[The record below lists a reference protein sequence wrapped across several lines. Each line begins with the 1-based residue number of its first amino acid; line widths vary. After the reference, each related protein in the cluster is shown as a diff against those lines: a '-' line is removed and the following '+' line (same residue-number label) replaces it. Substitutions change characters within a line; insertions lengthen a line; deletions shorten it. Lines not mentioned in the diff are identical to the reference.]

1 MTIFSHTFSFFLS
14 FCTKNNIYFPALFLY
29 NHNHTCEKQKNKREG
44 CGIQKNP
51 AKKTMK
57 DLIKKW
63 NSISLIKRIIC
74 GLIIGLVLGLVVPQ
88 ASVIS
93 ILGTMF
99 VGALKGIAPLL
110 VFFLVMSALCHMKS
124 GQKTNLKFIIILYM
138 VGNLVSAFVAV
149 IACRLFPVTLT
160 FTDTA
165 SATDITPPSGIA
177 EVLTNLLNNL
187 VKNPVDSI
195 VNANYIG
202 ILFWAVIF
210 GIALKHANKG
220 TKDALE
226 NISDATATA
235 VQWIINCAPFGIMG
249 LIFST
254 ISEQGLDALLS
265 YGKLILVLVGSM
277 AVVIFIINP
286 VIVFIFTK
294 QNPFPLV
301 FTCLK
306 GSFITA
312 FFTRSSA
319 ANIPVNMKA
328 CEEMGLDRDTY
339 SVTIPLGATI
349 NMDGAAITITVM
361 TMATA
366 FTLGI
371 HVDIPTAIILSL
383 LAALSACG
391 ASGVAGGSL
400 LLIPMAC
407 SLFGISDDISMQV
420 VAVGFIIGVIQ
431 DSVET
436 ALNSS
441 SDLLLSASAEFRQWR
456 LEGKE
461 IKF

>member
-1 MTIFSHTFSFFLS
+1 M
-14 FCTKNNIYFPALFLY
+14 KNLWNKWTGIALV
-29 NHNHTCEKQKNKREG
+29 
-44 CGIQKNP
+44 
-51 AKKTMK
+51 
-57 DLIKKW
+57 
-63 NSISLIKRIIC
+63 KRIVV
-74 GLIIGLVLGLVVPQ
+74 GLILG
-88 ASVIS
+88 A
-93 ILGTMF
+93 ILGVAAPGATSNAILGDVF
-99 VGALKGIAPLL
+99 VGALKAIAPLL
-110 VFFLVMSALCHMKS
+110 VFFLVLSSLCNAGKS
-124 GQKTNLKFIIILYM
+124 HGGVIKTVVALYM
-138 VGNLVSAFVAV
+138 FSTVLAAV
-149 IACRLFPVTLT
+149 IAVFASMIFPVHLTLT
-160 FTDTA
+160 NAAADA
-165 SATDITPPSGIA
+165 SAPQGIV
-177 EVLTNLLNNL
+177 EVLSNLLLNI
-187 VKNPVDSI
+187 VANPVSSL
-195 VNANYIG
+195 VNANYVG
-202 ILFWAVIF
+202 ILTWAILLGLALRTANNTTKKVLADIAD
-210 GIALKHANKG
+210 GISLVV
-220 TKDALE
+220 
-226 NISDATATA
+226 S
-235 VQWIINCAPFGIMG
+235 WIINLAPFGIFG
-249 LIFST
+249 LVFNTVST
-254 ISEQGLDALLS
+254 NGLDIFTTYGRLL
-265 YGKLILVLVGSM
+265 LLLVGSM
-277 AVVIFIINP
+277 
-286 VIVFIFTK
+286 
-294 QNPFPLV
+294 LH
-301 FTCLK
+301 CLK
-306 GSFITA
+306 KSAITA

>member
-1 MTIFSHTFSFFLS
+1 MKKLWNKWTEI
-14 FCTKNNIYFPALFLY
+14 ALV
-29 NHNHTCEKQKNKREG
+29 
-44 CGIQKNP
+44 
-51 AKKTMK
+51 
-57 DLIKKW
+57 
-63 NSISLIKRIIC
+63 KRI
-74 GLIIGLVLGLVVPQ
+74 LVGLVLGAILGLTIPG
-88 ASVIS
+88 ATGIS
-93 ILGTMF
+93 ILGDVF
-99 VGALKGIAPLL
+99 VSALKAIAPLL
-110 VFFLVMSALCHMKS
+110 VFFLVISSLCNAGNSH
-124 GQKTNLKFIIILYM
+124 GGVIKTVIILYM
-138 VGNLVSAFVAV
+138 FSTVLAAV
-149 IACRLFPVTLT
+149 IAVFTSMAFPVKLTLAT
-160 FTDTA
+160 AAATDTA
-165 SATDITPPSGIA
+165 APQGIA
-177 EVLTNLLNNL
+177 EVLNNLLLN
-187 VKNPVDSI
+187 VVANPVSSL
-195 VNANYIG
+195 VNANYVG
-202 ILFWAVIF
+202 ILTWAILLGLAFRAANDMTKNVLND
-210 GIALKHANKG
+210 IANG
-220 TKDALE
+220 T
-226 NISDATATA
+226 SA
-235 VQWIINCAPFGIMG
+235 VVSWIINMAPFGIFG
-249 LIFST
+249 LVFNTVSTNGLEIFT
-254 ISEQGLDALLS
+254 T
-265 YGKLILVLVGSM
+265 YGKLLALLVGCM
-277 AVVIFIINP
+277 LFIYFVTNP
-286 VIVFIFTK
+286 LLVYWCIR
-294 QNPFPLV
+294 QNPYPLI
-301 FTCLK
+301 FHCLK
-306 GSFITA
+306 RSALTA

-319 ANIPVNMKA
+319 ANIPVNMKV

-461 IKF
+461 IQFK

>member
-1 MTIFSHTFSFFLS
+1 MKKLWNKWTEI
-14 FCTKNNIYFPALFLY
+14 ALV
-29 NHNHTCEKQKNKREG
+29 
-44 CGIQKNP
+44 
-51 AKKTMK
+51 
-57 DLIKKW
+57 
-63 NSISLIKRIIC
+63 KRI
-74 GLIIGLVLGLVVPQ
+74 LVGLVLGAILGLTVPG
-88 ASVIS
+88 ATGIS
-93 ILGTMF
+93 ILGDVF
-99 VGALKGIAPLL
+99 VSALKAIAPLL
-110 VFFLVMSALCHMKS
+110 VFFLVISSLCNAGNSH
-124 GQKTNLKFIIILYM
+124 GGVIKTVIILYM
-138 VGNLVSAFVAV
+138 FSTVLAAV
-149 IACRLFPVTLT
+149 IAVFTSMAFPVKLTLAT
-160 FTDTA
+160 AAATDTA
-165 SATDITPPSGIA
+165 APQGIA
-177 EVLTNLLNNL
+177 EVLNNLLLN
-187 VKNPVDSI
+187 VVANPVSSL
-195 VNANYIG
+195 VNANYVG
-202 ILFWAVIF
+202 ILTWAILLGLAFRAANDMTKNVLND
-210 GIALKHANKG
+210 IANG
-220 TKDALE
+220 T
-226 NISDATATA
+226 ST
-235 VQWIINCAPFGIMG
+235 VVSWIINMAPFGIFG
-249 LIFST
+249 LVFNTVSTNGLEIFT
-254 ISEQGLDALLS
+254 T
-265 YGKLILVLVGSM
+265 YGKLLALLVGCM
-277 AVVIFIINP
+277 LFIYFVTNPLLVYWCIRKNPYPLIFH
-286 VIVFIFTK
+286 
-294 QNPFPLV
+294 
-301 FTCLK
+301 CLK
-306 GSFITA
+306 RSALTA

-319 ANIPVNMKA
+319 ANIPVNMKV

-461 IKF
+461 IKFK

>member
-1 MTIFSHTFSFFLS
+1 MKKLW
-14 FCTKNNIYFPALFLY
+14 TKWTEIALV
-29 NHNHTCEKQKNKREG
+29 
-44 CGIQKNP
+44 
-51 AKKTMK
+51 
-57 DLIKKW
+57 
-63 NSISLIKRIIC
+63 KRILV
-74 GLIIGLVLGLVVPQ
+74 GLILGAILGIAVPG
-88 ASVIS
+88 ASAVS
-93 ILGTMF
+93 ILGDVF
-99 VGALKGIAPLL
+99 VGALKAIAPLL
-110 VFFLVMSALCHMKS
+110 VFFLVISSLCNAGKS
-124 GQKTNLKFIIILYM
+124 HGGVIKTVIILYM
-138 VGNLVSAFVAV
+138 FSTVLAAV
-149 IACRLFPVTLT
+149 IAVFASMIFPVELTLT
-160 FTDTA
+160 TAATDTA
-165 SATDITPPSGIA
+165 APQGIA
-177 EVLTNLLNNL
+177 EVLNNLLLN
-187 VKNPVDSI
+187 VVANPVSSL
-195 VNANYIG
+195 VNANYVG
-202 ILFWAVIF
+202 ILMWAVLI
-210 GIALKHANKG
+210 GLALRAANNM
-220 TKDALE
+220 TKNVLADVANGL
-226 NISDATATA
+226 STVVT
-235 VQWIINCAPFGIMG
+235 WIINMAPFGIFG
-249 LIFST
+249 LVFNTVST
-254 ISEQGLDALLS
+254 NGLDIFTT
-265 YGKLILVLVGSM
+265 YGKLLLLLVIYFVTNPMLVYWCIRKNPYPL
-277 AVVIFIINP
+277 IFH
-286 VIVFIFTK
+286 
-294 QNPFPLV
+294 
-301 FTCLK
+301 CLK
-306 GSFITA
+306 RSALTA

-319 ANIPVNMKA
+319 ANIPVNMKV

-456 LEGKE
+456 LEGQE

>member
-1 MTIFSHTFSFFLS
+1 MKKLWNKWTDI
-14 FCTKNNIYFPALFLY
+14 ALV
-29 NHNHTCEKQKNKREG
+29 
-44 CGIQKNP
+44 
-51 AKKTMK
+51 
-57 DLIKKW
+57 
-63 NSISLIKRIIC
+63 KRILV
-74 GLIIGLVLGLVVPQ
+74 GLILG
-88 ASVIS
+88 A
-93 ILGTMF
+93 ILGIAVPGATGIAILGDVF
-99 VGALKGIAPLL
+99 VSALKAIAPLL
-110 VFFLVMSALCHMKS
+110 VFFLVISSLCNAGKS
-124 GQKTNLKFIIILYM
+124 HGGVIKTVIILYM
-138 VGNLVSAFVAV
+138 FSTVLAAV
-149 IACRLFPVTLT
+149 IAVFASMAFPVKLTLAT
-160 FTDTA
+160 AATTDA
-165 SATDITPPSGIA
+165 AAPQGIV
-177 EVLTNLLNNL
+177 EVLNNL
-187 VKNPVDSI
+187 LLNLVANPVSSL
-195 VNANYIG
+195 VNANYVG
-202 ILFWAVIF
+202 ILMWAILLGLAFRAANNMTKNVLSDVAD
-210 GIALKHANKG
+210 GIS
-220 TKDALE
+220 TVV
-226 NISDATATA
+226 T
-235 VQWIINCAPFGIMG
+235 WIINMAPFGIFG
-249 LIFST
+249 LVFNTVST
-254 ISEQGLDALLS
+254 NGLDIFTT
-265 YGKLILVLVGSM
+265 YGKLLLLLVGCM
-277 AVVIFIINP
+277 LFIYFVTNPLLVYWCIRKNPYPLIFH
-286 VIVFIFTK
+286 
-294 QNPFPLV
+294 
-301 FTCLK
+301 CLK
-306 GSFITA
+306 RSALTA

-319 ANIPVNMKA
+319 ANIPVNMKV

-407 SLFGISDDISMQV
+407 SLFGISDDVSMQV

>member
-1 MTIFSHTFSFFLS
+1 MKKLWNKWTEI
-14 FCTKNNIYFPALFLY
+14 ALV
-29 NHNHTCEKQKNKREG
+29 
-44 CGIQKNP
+44 
-51 AKKTMK
+51 
-57 DLIKKW
+57 
-63 NSISLIKRIIC
+63 KRI
-74 GLIIGLVLGLVVPQ
+74 LVGLVLGAILGLTVPG
-88 ASVIS
+88 ATGIS
-93 ILGTMF
+93 ILGDVF
-99 VGALKGIAPLL
+99 VSALKAIAPLL
-110 VFFLVMSALCHMKS
+110 VFFLVISSLCNAGNSH
-124 GQKTNLKFIIILYM
+124 GGVIKTVIILYM
-138 VGNLVSAFVAV
+138 FSTVLAAV
-149 IACRLFPVTLT
+149 IAVFASMAIPVKLTLAT
-160 FTDTA
+160 AAATDTA
-165 SATDITPPSGIA
+165 APQGIA
-177 EVLTNLLNNL
+177 EVLNNLLLN
-187 VKNPVDSI
+187 VVANPVSSL
-195 VNANYIG
+195 VNANYVG
-202 ILFWAVIF
+202 ILTWAILLGLAFRAANDMTKNVLND
-210 GIALKHANKG
+210 IANG
-220 TKDALE
+220 T
-226 NISDATATA
+226 ST
-235 VQWIINCAPFGIMG
+235 VVSWIINMAPFGIFG
-249 LIFST
+249 LVFNTVSTNGLEIFT
-254 ISEQGLDALLS
+254 T
-265 YGKLILVLVGSM
+265 YGKLLALLVGCM
-277 AVVIFIINP
+277 LFIYFVTNPLLVYWCIRKNPYPLIFH
-286 VIVFIFTK
+286 
-294 QNPFPLV
+294 
-301 FTCLK
+301 CLK
-306 GSFITA
+306 RSALTA

-319 ANIPVNMKA
+319 ANIPVNMKV

-461 IKF
+461 IQFK

>member
-1 MTIFSHTFSFFLS
+1 MKKLWNKWTEI
-14 FCTKNNIYFPALFLY
+14 ALV
-29 NHNHTCEKQKNKREG
+29 
-44 CGIQKNP
+44 
-51 AKKTMK
+51 
-57 DLIKKW
+57 
-63 NSISLIKRIIC
+63 KRI
-74 GLIIGLVLGLVVPQ
+74 LVGLVLGAILGLTVPG
-88 ASVIS
+88 ATGIS
-93 ILGTMF
+93 ILGDVF
-99 VGALKGIAPLL
+99 VSALKAIAPLL
-110 VFFLVMSALCHMKS
+110 VFFLVISSLCNAGNSH
-124 GQKTNLKFIIILYM
+124 GGVIKTVIILYM
-138 VGNLVSAFVAV
+138 FSTVLAAV
-149 IACRLFPVTLT
+149 IAVFASMAFPVKLTLAT
-160 FTDTA
+160 AAATDTA
-165 SATDITPPSGIA
+165 APQGIA
-177 EVLTNLLNNL
+177 EVLNNLLLN
-187 VKNPVDSI
+187 VVANPVSSL
-195 VNANYIG
+195 VNANYVG
-202 ILFWAVIF
+202 ILTWVIHLGLAFRAANDMTKNVLNDIANGTSAVV
-210 GIALKHANKG
+210 
-220 TKDALE
+220 
-226 NISDATATA
+226 S
-235 VQWIINCAPFGIMG
+235 WIINMAPFGIFG
-249 LIFST
+249 LVFNTVSTNGLEIFT
-254 ISEQGLDALLS
+254 T
-265 YGKLILVLVGSM
+265 YGKLLALLVGCM
-277 AVVIFIINP
+277 LFIYFVTNPLLVYWCIRKNPYPLIFH
-286 VIVFIFTK
+286 
-294 QNPFPLV
+294 
-301 FTCLK
+301 CLK
-306 GSFITA
+306 RSALTA

-319 ANIPVNMKA
+319 ANIPVNMKV

-461 IKF
+461 IKFK